1 MKTLDY
7 VKEHINEIEQDK
19 LLDRRFTKR
28 FIDFIPTTEWEL
40 FGYKYTGNEEY
51 IPKEWTEENVLAQLK
66 DDVEFAI
73 EKATNHRGISASLMN
88 GVLISWC
95 IVLENGLENTDY
107 GWYGDE
113 LPPPIKSEVVST
125 IPFGIV
131 RHVHSATTPFG
142 KPIRHT

>member
-107 GWYGDE
+107 GWYGDKLIKKIDE
-113 LPPPIKSEVVST
+113 LYG
-125 IPFGIV
+125 FGLV
-131 RHVHSATTPFG
+131 TEDTFDDEFY
-142 KPIRHT
+142 KEW